1 MGVRPL
7 PAPSRNQA
15 GCWRCTRGPC
25 PTPCRVVPVDPTGA
39 AAPRPGARAL
49 TLRGASPCAPAQ
61 PSSRPGPEPLVC
73 LWGRSQLASRT
84 ALRELGSSVRAV
96 IILFQKEAKACNSEP
111 AAGSALPTCRLLQ
124 AAPRCL
130 GAGWGL
136 VVPRA
141 GCAGAMGRACRG
153 HRQGVVAPLGTCCL
167 WSGGGSQTQGRGGG
181 QPAPCASGKSVLLEP
196 RRLPG
201 SAVCIRAPR
210 HLRPGLGMCRG
221 QKVPGTPEGPTVPL
235 VPSDSGRTPSSAGGR
250 SPLATHLWGAGLS
263 CSLATPRGRRLPIA
277 LRHSLAE
284 RQHRQWRRRPPPFR
298 CDRRVG
304 HGCVGTSWS
313 PRCSMVPLEPA
324 GRGLLSTAVAAVVS
338 GSVSRSQLGL
348 SRSLGP
354 WVPPEDM
361 HAGCARARG
370 RPRPPRPCP
379 GPPAA
384 RAAGTRASRSLSA
397 GTLASPIR
405 VFPVPGFY
413 ICISVMLKPRFLT
426 IRPYLTSRVKV
437 NM

>member
-1 MGVRPL
+1 MSGGGVGLGGTTGRVRGGHGQGVQGP
-7 PAPSRNQA
+7 QA
-15 GCWRCTRGPC
+15 GCGRSSGDLL
-25 PTPCRVVPVDPTGA
+25 PV
-39 AAPRPGARAL
+39 
-49 TLRGASPCAPAQ
+49 
-61 PSSRPGPEPLVC
+61 E
-73 LWGRSQLASRT
+73 WGR
-84 ALRELGSSVRAV
+84 
-96 IILFQKEAKACNSEP
+96 
-111 AAGSALPTCRLLQ
+111 LPD
-124 AAPRCL
+124 P
-130 GAGWGL
+130 
-136 VVPRA
+136 
-141 GCAGAMGRACRG
+141 
-153 HRQGVVAPLGTCCL
+153 
-167 WSGGGSQTQGRGGG
+167 GRGGG

-284 RQHRQWRRRPPPFR
+284 RQHRQWCRRPPPFR

-313 PRCSMVPLEPA
+313 LRCSMVPLEPA

-338 GSVSRSQLGL
+338 GSVSRSQPGL

-397 GTLASPIR
+397 GALASPIR